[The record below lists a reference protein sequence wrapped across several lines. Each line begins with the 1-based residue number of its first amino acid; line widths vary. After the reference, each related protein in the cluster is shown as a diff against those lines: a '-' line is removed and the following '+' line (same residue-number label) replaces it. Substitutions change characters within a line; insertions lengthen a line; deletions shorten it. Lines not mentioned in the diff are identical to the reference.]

1 MPDEKLIESLY
12 RNAISDNPKIVA
24 DYKNNPSAAK
34 KVLRDRVIERYPGT
48 VNPAFV
54 DEVLEKLLE

>member
-1 MPDEKLIESLY
+1 MCRK
-12 RNAISDNPKIVA
+12 AISDNPKIVA

-34 KVLRDRVIERYPGT
+34 KVVRDRVIERYPGT